1 MGALSMTDS
10 LTALEVMRRANNQ
23 DGFHI
28 VELMAQTNEIL
39 KDMPMLEANDG
50 TVHNTLVR
58 TSLRSGTHRLYN
70 EGIAPGATTTDT
82 MRDRITMLEDYSIVD
97 KDLAEHSGNVKAL
110 RESEAVA
117 FLSGMGQTQA
127 EDLVYGDNGAHP
139 EQINGLAVRLN
150 KLSNKNVLN
159 AGGSGNSCTSIY
171 VCALGR
177 GFAHL
182 IYPKGRSDCGIKTED
197 MGVQNWPMDKG
208 RVMPAYVQFFS
219 THYGLSIAHPDAVKR
234 ICNIAVN
241 TTGDKIVELILE
253 AMIRLP
259 QGAPTVAI
267 YANQDALV
275 KIDKAAWSKG
285 NAVFTHEDPWGEM
298 ITHVRKGR
306 CRRVDAILST
316 EQALS

>member
-127 EDLVYGDNGAHP
+127 EDLIYGDNGAHP

-219 THYGLSIAHPDAVKR
+219 THYGLSVAHPDAVKR
-234 ICNIAVN
+234 ICNIATN
-241 TTGDKIVELILE
+241 TAGDKIVELILE

>member
-1 MGALSMTDS
+1 MPNLSMTDS

-28 VELMAQTNEIL
+28 VELMAQTNEML

-70 EGIAPGATTTDT
+70 QGIAPGATTTDT
-82 MRDRITMLEDYSIVD
+82 LRDRITMLEDYSIVD

-127 EDLVYGDNGAHP
+127 EDLVYGDNGSHA

-150 KLSNKNVLN
+150 TLSNKNVLN

-197 MGVQNWPMDKG
+197 MGVQNWPMGEG

-219 THYGLSIAHPDAVKR
+219 THYGLSIAHPNAVKR
-234 ICNIAVN
+234 ICNIASG

-259 QGAPTVAI
+259 PGAPTIAI

-316 EQALS
+316 EQALT

>member
-219 THYGLSIAHPDAVKR
+219 THYGLSVAHPDAVKR

-259 QGAPTVAI
+259 QGAPTIAI

>member
-28 VELMAQTNEIL
+28 VELMSQTNEML

-70 EGIAPGATTTDT
+70 QGIAPGATTTDT
-82 MRDRITMLEDYSIVD
+82 MRDRITMLEDYSVVD

-150 KLSNKNVLN
+150 KLSNKNVMN

-182 IYPKGRSDCGIKTED
+182 IYPKGRSNCGIKTED
-197 MGVQNWPMDKG
+197 MGVQNWPMGEG

-219 THYGLSIAHPDAVKR
+219 THYGLSVTHPDAVKR
-234 ICNIAVN
+234 ICNIAAT

-285 NAVFTHEDPWGEM
+285 NAVFTHEDPWGEV

-316 EQALS
+316 EQALT